1 MYYNLTK
8 GPITKNLILFSLPM
22 IAGDLLQQFYNIAD
36 TLIVSR
42 FIGSHALAAVGSA
55 YALMTFLTSIFIGL
69 AMGVSSL
76 LSIDLGKQEEE
87 RLKITIVHSFF
98 LIMSITIILT
108 ILVYLGINSIL
119 HFLQIPQSLLPGT
132 QTYLLIIFSGMIA
145 VALYNFMTCILRAV
159 GNSLTPLYFL
169 GVSAFIN
176 IILDLVFIILFHMGI
191 GGAALATV
199 IAQYISAIGIT
210 LYFCKHCQHYM
221 PSRKHCHYDPQIL
234 SEIAKYSLF
243 TCLQQSCM
251 NFGILLIQR
260 LVDSFG
266 AITMAGFAAAVKI
279 DTFAY
284 LPVQDFGNAFS
295 TFIAQNFGAHHK
307 ERLRSGIKIATCVSA
322 LFSLIL
328 SLLVFIFA
336 KPLMMLFVKAHEVQV
351 ISSGVRYLRIEGAF
365 YIGIGCL
372 FLLYGL
378 YRSIDKP
385 QMSLVLTIIS
395 LGLRVVLAYA
405 FAPIWGEVG
414 IWVSIPIGWFLADT
428 FGYLYY
434 LRHRKQ
440 LLSF

>member
-8 GPITKNLILFSLPM
+8 GPITKNLIVFSLPM
-22 IAGDLLQQFYNIAD
+22 IAGDLLQQFYNITD
-36 TLIVSR
+36 TLIVSH

-76 LSIDLGKQEEE
+76 LSIDLGQQEEE
-87 RLKITIVHSFF
+87 RLKSTIVHSFF

-108 ILVYLGINSIL
+108 ILVYVSINPIL
-119 HFLQIPQSLLPGT
+119 HFLQIPSSLLSDT

-145 VALYNFMTCILRAV
+145 VGLYNFITCVLRAV

-169 GVSAFIN
+169 GVSALIN
-176 IILDLVFIILFHMGI
+176 IILDLMFIILFHMGI
-191 GGAALATV
+191 AGTALATV

-295 TFIAQNFGAHHK
+295 TFIAQNFGAHQK
-307 ERLRSGIKIATCVSA
+307 ERLRSGIRIATCVSA
-322 LFSLIL
+322 LFSLML

-336 KPLMMLFVKAHEVQV
+336 KPLMLLFTH
-351 ISSGVRYLRIEGAF
+351 RR
-365 YIGIGCL
+365 C
-372 FLLYGL
+372 LLYWHWL
-378 YRSIDKP
+378 
-385 QMSLVLTIIS
+385 
-395 LGLRVVLAYA
+395 
-405 FAPIWGEVG
+405 
-414 IWVSIPIGWFLADT
+414 SIPLIWPLPLNRQTTDVLSINYYFLRLT
-428 FGYLYY
+428 CCFSLCPCSHLWRSWYLGCHSYW
-434 LRHRKQ
+434 LVPR
-440 LLSF
+440 

>member
-8 GPITKNLILFSLPM
+8 GPITKNLIVFSLPM
-22 IAGDLLQQFYNIAD
+22 IAGDLLQQFYNITD
-36 TLIVSR
+36 TLIVSH

-76 LSIDLGKQEEE
+76 LSIDLGQQEEE
-87 RLKITIVHSFF
+87 RLKSTIVHSFF
-98 LIMSITIILT
+98 LIMSITFILT
-108 ILVYLGINSIL
+108 ILVYVSINPIL
-119 HFLQIPQSLLPGT
+119 HFLQIPSSLLSDT

-145 VALYNFMTCILRAV
+145 VGLYNFMTCILRAV

-169 GVSAFIN
+169 GVSALMN
-176 IILDLVFIILFHMGI
+176 IILDLVFIIFFHMGI
-191 GGAALATV
+191 AGTALATV
-199 IAQYISAIGIT
+199 IAQYISAIGIA

-295 TFIAQNFGAHHK
+295 TFIAQNFGAHQK
-307 ERLRSGIKIATCVSA
+307 ERLRSGIRIATCVSA
-322 LFSLIL
+322 LFSLML

-336 KPLMMLFVKAHEVQV
+336 KPLMLLFVKAHEVK
-351 ISSGVRYLRIEGAF
+351 IIASGVQYLRIEGVF

-405 FAPIWGEVG
+405 LAPIFGEVG
-414 IWVSIPIGWFLADT
+414 IWVAIPIGWFLADL

-434 LRHRKQ
+434 LRHRRQ